1 MNPVTYL
8 ILRREADN
16 RYRAFESTVLE
27 KLLDW
32 GSASIDKSLNQPA
45 LPHAIIVL
53 NATENVDEKEWNVN
67 TATNLLL
74 EDIRGA
80 IFREPRFEEHARIW
94 RESGR
99 KIDSTKDLL
108 ECYYAS
114 ITIVRIP
121 SRGRYMLM
129 DDQIEKLYNVIK
141 KKCQASLFT
150 KKRVRMLATAEKL
163 QVYLQAAYDH
173 FSKDLDTPF
182 DFIKEALKH
191 NPIPRDFGGNI
202 LNLAL
207 SIKNNCQRSMKEDL
221 ASIFNQ
227 MVPMISSCIMLDSV
241 RQNLMG
247 TSAQRAKGF
256 WLMLYRNHCTV
267 AQRCLC
273 RVLRVGP

>member
-1 MNPVTYL
+1 
-8 ILRREADN
+8 
-16 RYRAFESTVLE
+16 LE
-27 KLLDW
+27 KLLEW

-53 NATENVDEKEWNVN
+53 NATENVDEREWDID

-74 EDIRGA
+74 DDIRGA
-80 IFREPRFEEHARIW
+80 IFREPRFEEYARIW
-94 RESGR
+94 RDSGK
-99 KIDSTKDLL
+99 KIENTKDLL

-114 ITIVRIP
+114 ITTVRVP

-129 DDQIEKLYNVIK
+129 DQQVEHLFSMIK
-141 KKCQASLFT
+141 KKCQASLLT

-182 DFIKEALKH
+182 DFVKEALKH

-207 SIKNNCQRSMKEDL
+207 SIKANL
-221 ASIFNQ
+221 AQPIIRDNPERIFDQ
-227 MVPMISSCIMLDSV
+227 MAPMVASCIMLDSV

-247 TSAQRAKGF
+247 
-256 WLMLYRNHCTV
+256 
-267 AQRCLC
+267 
-273 RVLRVGP
+273 